1 MPRFQ
6 FRLAT
11 LLKLRMAHRDE
22 RRGQL
27 AEALRL
33 GDELQLRHDEIEE
46 LLREAQQTQTVSP
59 GAVNVD
65 RLLDAT
71 RYDVVL
77 RVEKSKLEGQQAAV
91 AAEIEKR
98 REALVA
104 ADRDV
109 RSLEL
114 LRETQQERHRAEE
127 EDRARKELD
136 EIAGRRHAAEMLE

>member
-1 MPRFQ
+1 MARFQ

-11 LLKLRMAHRDE
+11 LLKLREAFRDE
-22 RRGQL
+22 RRAQL

-33 GDELQLRHDEIEE
+33 GDELQLRRDEIEE
-46 LLREAQQTQTVSP
+46 LLREAQQSQAVSP
-59 GAVNVD
+59 GAFNVD

-77 RVEKSKLEGQQAAV
+77 RVEKARLEGQQASV

-98 REALVA
+98 REALVT
-104 ADRDV
+104 ADREV

-114 LRETQQERHRAEE
+114 LRETQRERHNAEE
-127 EDRARKELD
+127 ETKARKELD
-136 EIAGRRHAAEMLE
+136 EIASRRYAAEMLE

>member
-1 MPRFQ
+1 MAQFQ

-11 LLKLRMAHRDE
+11 LLKLRLAARDE

-27 AEALRL
+27 AEVLRL
-33 GDELQLRHDEIEE
+33 SDELRLRRDEIES
-46 LLREAQQTQTVSP
+46 LLGEALRAQTVSP

-77 RVEKSKLEGQQAAV
+77 RVEKSKIEAQQAAV

-114 LRETQQERHRAEE
+114 LRETQQQRHRADEE
-127 EDRARKELD
+127 TRAHKELD
-136 EIAGRRHAAEMLE
+136 EIAGRRYAAEMLE

>member
-1 MPRFQ
+1 MARFQ

-11 LLKLRMAHRDE
+11 LLKLREAFRDE
-22 RRGQL
+22 RRAQL

-33 GDELQLRHDEIEE
+33 GDELQLRRDEIEE
-46 LLREAQQTQTVSP
+46 LLREAQQSQAVSP
-59 GAVNVD
+59 GAFNVD

-77 RVEKSKLEGQQAAV
+77 RVEKARLEGQQASV

-104 ADRDV
+104 ADREV

-114 LRETQQERHRAEE
+114 LRETQRERHNAEE
-127 EDRARKELD
+127 ETKTRKELD
-136 EIAGRRHAAEMLE
+136 EIASRRYAAEMLE